1 MRNDF
6 RMMKDVAVH
15 TRVSPHNRVRE
26 LEAFTTKANRNEETS
41 KVKKKKKTTFILQ
54 LLTKLFFRY

>member
-41 KVKKKKKTTFILQ
+41 KVKKILY
-54 LLTKLFFRY
+54 TLFLKIINQINPFRY